1 MQRDEAGPSF
11 LTRVLAILVL
21 AVAAWFLLKVVIN
34 LVVGV
39 AWIVAVVIAIVGV
52 VWAVRTLR

>member
-1 MQRDEAGPSF
+1 MQRDDAGPSF

-39 AWIVAVVIAIVGV
+39 AWIVAVVIAVVGV
-52 VWAVRTLR
+52 LWAVRTLR